1 MLEAPRNSADTPMRA
16 AVVSIAAALAMSLLA
31 DTACAHEPAGHQ
43 RASVPGRAPSPISVP
58 LDAPSRATLQR
69 HTLLAPAN
77 GRTLQCEGVALS
89 ALLQA
94 SGAMPDTPLD
104 TAHLDR
110 YVLVSARTGERAVF
124 SLGELD
130 PTLGT
135 RAVYLLDRCDGAPL
149 DDDDG
154 PLRLLVADDTRPAR
168 SLRQIDAITVVAAP

>member
-31 DTACAHEPAGHQ
+31 DTACAQKSSSHQ
-43 RASVPGRAPSPISVP
+43 RASTPGAASPISVP

-69 HTLLAPAN
+69 HPVPVPGD

-89 ALLQA
+89 ALLQV

-104 TAHLDR
+104 AAHLDR

>member
-1 MLEAPRNSADTPMRA
+1 MRA

-31 DTACAHEPAGHQ
+31 DTACAYDPAGHQ

-69 HTLLAPAN
+69 HPVPAPRD

-94 SGAMPDTPLD
+94 SGAMPDAPLD
-104 TAHLDR
+104 AVHLDR
-110 YVLVSARTGERAVF
+110 YVLVTARTGDRVVF

-130 PTLGT
+130 PTLGN
-135 RAVYLLDRCDGAPL
+135 RPVYVLDRCDGAPL
-149 DDDDG
+149 DDDG
-154 PLRLLVADDTRPAR
+154 PLRLLVVGDTRPAR
-168 SLRQIDAITVVAAP
+168 SLYRIDAITVVAAP

>member
-16 AVVSIAAALAMSLLA
+16 AVVSIAAALAMNLLA

-69 HTLLAPAN
+69 HPVPVPGD

-89 ALLQA
+89 ALLQV

>member
-1 MLEAPRNSADTPMRA
+1 MRA

-31 DTACAHEPAGHQ
+31 DTACAYDPAGHQ

-69 HTLLAPAN
+69 HPVPAPGD

-104 TAHLDR
+104 AAHLDR

-168 SLRQIDAITVVAAP
+168 SLRQINAITVVAAP

>member
-1 MLEAPRNSADTPMRA
+1 
-16 AVVSIAAALAMSLLA
+16 MSLLA

-69 HTLLAPAN
+69 HPVPVPGD

-89 ALLQA
+89 ALLQV

-130 PTLGT
+130 VMLGN
-135 RAVYLLDRCDGAPL
+135 RAVYLLDRCEGAPL

-154 PLRLLVADDTRPAR
+154 PLRLLVADDSRPAR